1 MISGFDKN
9 TVGKQTITIKYNGYT
24 VAQTFEVTVIEKSVS
39 DVKIAENNVTNI
51 KEGKAFT
58 FDGTILV
65 SYNNDTT
72 EKVAFSDKSVK
83 VDASKVDTATP
94 GTYKVTVVYTDKKNV
109 EHTLTY
115 DVTVIEKVLEKIAIT
130 TKPSKTSII
139 EGTKLDVTDGVI
151 TLYYDNDTT
160 ATVAMTNDMISGFDN
175 SKVGDQTVTVTYK
188 GKTAELAVTVAAKT
202 VTDVTLVSAPTATTV
217 TEGLALDLTGGKIH
231 VTYDNGTEEDMDI
244 TEGMLTLDTNVVGK
258 QTATVTYGGKTVTFE
273 VEVLA
278 KAATGL
284 ALSFGEVTD
293 LKEGTELADAGLEVY
308 LVYNNGTKDT
318 LKLTDVTIKGY
329 DPAVLGKQDVKV
341 SYKTADGAAVDNDG
355 QLTSIN
361 AESYASMNMWGL
373 TPEFMQTLEDGF
385 KEFFANMGDK
395 DILKVEYLLPIYIDE
410 LLQAGRV
417 SVKVLDTKDK
427 WFGVTYKEDKDYVV
441 KSFAKLIEAGVYQ
454 KDLFEDLK

>member
-1 MISGFDKN
+1 MANQTVTVSYSEAGVTKTTTFTATVKAKSVKSVELVSAPEKTEVLEGKDLDLTGAKIKVVYDNGTEDLGVNVTSDMISGFDKN

-94 GTYKVTVVYTDKKNV
+94 GIYKVTVVYTDKKNT

-160 ATVAMTNDMISGFDN
+160 ATVAMTNDMISGFD
-175 SKVGDQTVTVTYK
+175 
-188 GKTAELAVTVAAKT
+188 TAR
-202 VTDVTLVSAPTATTV
+202 
-217 TEGLALDLTGGKIH
+217 
-231 VTYDNGTEEDMDI
+231 
-244 TEGMLTLDTNVVGK
+244 
-258 QTATVTYGGKTVTFE
+258 
-273 VEVLA
+273 
-278 KAATGL
+278 
-284 ALSFGEVTD
+284 
-293 LKEGTELADAGLEVY
+293 LE
-308 LVYNNGTKDT
+308 
-318 LKLTDVTIKGY
+318 IR
-329 DPAVLGKQDVKV
+329 
-341 SYKTADGAAVDNDG
+341 
-355 QLTSIN
+355 
-361 AESYASMNMWGL
+361 
-373 TPEFMQTLEDGF
+373 
-385 KEFFANMGDK
+385 
-395 DILKVEYLLPIYIDE
+395 LLP
-410 LLQAGRV
+410 
-417 SVKVLDTKDK
+417 
-427 WFGVTYKEDKDYVV
+427 
-441 KSFAKLIEAGVYQ
+441 
-454 KDLFEDLK
+454 